1 MELFKMESEITE
13 LSLKLLAFSRLV
25 DCYYEGRV
33 VESDIV
39 EQLQELEA
47 VDLDE
52 ESLFIRLLAYSIF
65 ATSYCALKCR
75 NLSYQKAYYNNV
87 YVNKEIGYLHSVFY
101 TLSRIKEKGH
111 VALLQTAL

>member
-39 EQLQELEA
+39 E
-47 VDLDE
+47 
-52 ESLFIRLLAYSIF
+52 
-65 ATSYCALKCR
+65 
-75 NLSYQKAYYNNV
+75 
-87 YVNKEIGYLHSVFY
+87 
-101 TLSRIKEKGH
+101 
-111 VALLQTAL
+111 